1 LPFPNPALGVCLR
14 VDSYRVGMVARRTLI
29 TTASVAGVV
38 VAGAAVVGAN
48 IRILDSAAAE
58 DVGLLSATTVPLVEE
73 VDVSVGPDEERS
85 YAVEAAG
92 TVSVERWGG
101 ELRLGAVSVTPGW
114 THEVSQQDAT
124 MILLTFS
131 DGNTTYR
138 FLATL
143 DPDGAIAAGVSQP
156 IDEVVVVQGAPDP
169 TAGQGSAAPSPG
181 APAVGQAPPAQ
192 SAPSTGGSPDATAP
206 PSRSS
211 TQSSGEYEYE
221 DHDEYEHDEY
231 ESEEHESEE
240 REGGED
246 DD

>member
-156 IDEVVVVQGAPDP
+156 IDEVVVVPGAP
-169 TAGQGSAAPSPG
+169 